1 MTQVKVCGLMTPEDI
16 AIVNRD
22 HPDYAGFVLAAG
34 RHHVDDKVLA
44 ALVAR
49 LDPTICKVAV
59 VVEPDIRHLVR
70 LHQAGLIDA
79 VQLHRVS
86 RKTTIVALEKE
97 GLMVI
102 SRIDPQAPHTV
113 ADIALLDAGDG
124 SGHTLPWQK
133 LPAVAQP
140 LMLAGGLDA
149 DNVQAAIQAVH
160 PQIVDASSRLETAHH
175 KDAAKVH
182 AFVSAVRHMQE
193 EEI

>member
-1 MTQVKVCGLMTPEDI
+1 MTQVKVCGSTSLQDI
-16 AIVNRD
+16 AIVNQE

-34 RHHVDDKVLA
+34 RHHVDDQRLRQ
-44 ALVAR
+44 LVAA

-59 VVEPDIRHLVR
+59 VVEPDLRHLLR

-86 RKTTIVALEKE
+86 PKQTIVALQQA

-102 SRIDPQAPHTV
+102 ARVAPTAPHTV

-124 SGHTLPWQK
+124 SGNTLAWTS
-133 LPAVAQP
+133 LPPVAQP
-140 LMLAGGLDA
+140 LMLAGGLDGQ
-149 DNVQAAIQAVH
+149 NVAEAIAAVH
-160 PQIVDASSRLETAHH
+160 PQIVDASSRLETDGH
-175 KDAAKVH
+175 KDPQKVH
-182 AFVSAVRHMQE
+182 AFVHAVRILK

>member
-1 MTQVKVCGLMTPEDI
+1 MTQVKVCGATSLQDI
-16 AIVNRD
+16 AIINRE

-34 RHHVDDKVLA
+34 RHHVDDEQLTKM
-44 ALVAR
+44 VAK

-59 VVEPDIRHLVR
+59 VVEPDIRHLIR
-70 LHQAGLIDA
+70 LHQAELIDV

-86 RKTTIVALEKE
+86 PKKTIVALQQA

-102 SRIDPQAPHTV
+102 ARVDPTAPKTV

-124 SGHTLPWQK
+124 SGNTLPWTQ
-133 LPAVAQP
+133 LPPVEQP
-140 LMLAGGLDA
+140 LMLAGGLDGA
-149 DNVQAAIQAVH
+149 NVQQAIAAVH
-160 PQIVDASSRLETAHH
+160 PQIVDASSRLETDHH

-182 AFVSAVRHMQE
+182 AFVSAVRNLK